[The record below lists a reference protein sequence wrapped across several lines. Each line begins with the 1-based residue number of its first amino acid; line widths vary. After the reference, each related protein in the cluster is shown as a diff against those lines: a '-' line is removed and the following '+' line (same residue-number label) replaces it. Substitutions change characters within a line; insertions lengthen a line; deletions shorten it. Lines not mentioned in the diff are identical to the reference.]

1 MMIARI
7 LGADMALLFFLWF
20 LISTS
25 QGKKAFSRFNRF
37 FILKC
42 IFLSFLGEIIH
53 TRNIDHNV
61 DGVCGYLYRSCLL
74 RRFLTLGYCS
84 IPINQLGGESNDF
97 NK

>member
-7 LGADMALLFFLWF
+7 LGANMALFFYLRF

-25 QGKKAFSRFNRF
+25 QGKKAFSRFNFNRF

-53 TRNIDHNV
+53 THNI
-61 DGVCGYLYRSCLL
+61 DGVCGYLYRSYLL
-74 RRFLTLGYCS
+74 QRFLTLGYCS
-84 IPINQLGGESNDF
+84 FPINRLGGESNDF